1 MDSMPINWETLD
13 ALIIDFAKSE
23 NLIEDSSSSPPSSPS
38 SVSSS
43 SYHSRRV
50 IRRIRRS
57 LEAGDIDAA
66 VDLLRSHAPFV
77 LDDHRLL
84 FRLQKQVRRAFEFRI
99 LWFSFV
105 SFSVDLWVVF
115 VLKRF
120 IELLRRGSPEARES
134 AISCLRTALAPCA
147 LDAYPVRTLALFFST
162 VNFVTLLSFRN
173 GIQCLETKTSWIA
186 LLLLC
191 LFNCG
196 CWYFCCIWRKRMRSS
211 SMYY

>member
-23 NLIEDSSSSPPSSPS
+23 NLIEDSSPTPPSSPS

-43 SYHSRRV
+43 SYHSRRI

-84 FRLQKQVRRAFEFRI
+84 FRLQKQVRRAF
-99 LWFSFV
+99 
-105 SFSVDLWVVF
+105 
-115 VLKRF
+115 
-120 IELLRRGSPEARES
+120 
-134 AISCLRTALAPCA
+134 
-147 LDAYPVRTLALFFST
+147 
-162 VNFVTLLSFRN
+162 
-173 GIQCLETKTSWIA
+173 
-186 LLLLC
+186 
-191 LFNCG
+191 
-196 CWYFCCIWRKRMRSS
+196 
-211 SMYY
+211 